1 MEIKN
6 ITASEFD
13 TVISSS
19 GFVAVDFWAE
29 WCGPCKMLSPVFA
42 ELAAELPS
50 VTFYKINVDE
60 NPDPAIR
67 FGITAI
73 PCVLFFKDGQLAG
86 RSLGFVD
93 KNTLRKRIEEV
104 L

>member
-1 MEIKN
+1 MEIRN

-13 TVISSS
+13 SVTSS

-29 WCGPCKMLSPVFA
+29 WCGPCKMLGPVFA
-42 ELAAELPS
+42 ELASELPN
-50 VTFYKINVDE
+50 VTFCKINVDQD
-60 NPDPAIR
+60 PAPAIR

-73 PCVLFFKDGQLAG
+73 PCVLFFKDGVLKG
-86 RSLGFVD
+86 RSMGFVD
-93 KNTLRKRIEEV
+93 KATLRKRIEEV